1 MRSNDTCARSARRR
15 ADAEQQR
22 PSTKRRAG
30 VGHRWPRRV
39 VRYVTM
45 SATSC
50 VSSVPRDDGI
60 GDVLTMANSRRPA
73 LSKARSF
80 SALSRICTEKVLW
93 LSRRPVTTVPV
104 FVTAR
109 AKR

>member
-1 MRSNDTCARSARRR
+1 RG
-15 ADAEQQR
+15 
-22 PSTKRRAG
+22 AG
-30 VGHRWPRRV
+30 SEGDRGDQEHEESSGHRWPRRV

-50 VSSVPRDDGI
+50 SLSVPRDDGI
-60 GDVLTMANSRRPA
+60 GDVLTMVNSRR
-73 LSKARSF
+73 LDRSNARSL
-80 SALSRICTEKVLW
+80 SALSSSCTEKVLR